1 MNIDDLLRAAVGRGA
16 SDLHLKVG
24 AYPMMRLRGALVP
37 LNEEKRLSN
46 GDTEAMGAM
55 VMSPA
60 HVEKFKEHQEID
72 LAYSVAGLGRFRC
85 NIFQQ
90 RGTMGLVLR
99 VIPSRILSVDDLLL
113 PPVLRK
119 IADEERGL
127 VLVTGTTGSGKST
140 TLAAMIDHI
149 NSSRCSHVMTVED
162 PIEFLHRDARSIVNQ
177 REVAVDTHSFSGA
190 LRSALAHGLPHEL
203 LDAATIRR
211 RFAAFRPSPDMVGVW
226 EPRAGFLFPEQCIA
240 AHLDLAV
247 RHGAVVRSNEL
258 ASGWAMR
265 DGAVEI
271 ETTRGTI
278 RAQRLVLASGAW
290 ITRHLG
296 GLELPLEVERVVQAW
311 FEPAANPEQ
320 LAPGRCPIA
329 IWEYEQGRF
338 FYAFP
343 LLGGTVKAA
352 LHHQGS
358 VTDPDLVQREVGER
372 QGEFGADFHSPPPTP
387 LLPALTLNAGEHE
400 VSEG

>member
-1 MNIDDLLRAAVGRGA
+1 VSAACDVAVLGLGA
-16 SDLHLKVG
+16 TGSAALYHLARSGLG
-24 AYPMMRLRGALVP
+24 AIGIERFESPHAFGSSHGGSRIIREAYFEDPRYVP
-37 LNEEKRLSN
+37 LVQRAY
-46 GDTEAMGAM
+46 EAWAALERD
-55 VMSPA
+55 S
-60 HVEKFKEHQEID
+60 
-72 LAYSVAGLGRFRC
+72 GR
-85 NIFQQ
+85 
-90 RGTMGLVLR
+90 TLML
-99 VIPSRILSVDDLLL
+99 
-113 PPVLRK
+113 
-119 IADEERGL
+119 
-127 VLVTGTTGSGKST
+127 TTGGV
-140 TLAAMIDHI
+140 MIG
-149 NSSRCSHVMTVED
+149 
-162 PIEFLHRDARSIVNQ
+162 P
-177 REVAVDTHSFSGA
+177 REGELVSGA
-190 LRSALAHGLPHEL
+190 LRSALAHDLPHEL
-203 LDAATIRR
+203 LDAAAIRR

-343 LLGGTVKAA
+343 MLGGTVKAA

-358 VTDPDLVQREVGER
+358 VTDPDLVQREVGEAEIGR
-372 QGEFGADFHSPPPTP
+372 IRAPMDRLMPGASGPLKDARACMYTNTTDGHFIIDRHPEHPQVLIASVCSGHGFKFASALGSSIARLVRGEPAGAELDLFRLGRFASR
-387 LLPALTLNAGEHE
+387 A
-400 VSEG
+400 